1 MFIKRLFIV
10 IIIIWGAAYG
20 TGMLFDHLYKKRWST
35 LFFEKTNSLIKDST
49 RYDIIYLG
57 NSRVHFGINPYYVD
71 SITKLN
77 SYNFANGGADALDIL
92 LTAQVYLQYHAAP
105 NIAVISVDMGALTPN
120 ESLKTCFHYLFYLQN
135 NTMNKYMK
143 QAGFPTTLINI
154 FPFTKYS
161 FFDEYNRTS
170 IFVKGKPY
178 PEFDHNIYKGF
189 LNIQQEKNSKAEEV
203 FDLRSFNGQLWDTA
217 ITYIRNTV
225 LALQQ
230 KGTTVIFVYPPE
242 KMSSRFKIMPFRKTA
257 DSIYAG
263 IANEFKIKQF
273 HFEDSPLFTD
283 DYFTD
288 ELHLNEPGSRIY
300 SIALADSI
308 KKLLMI
314 R

>member
-10 IIIIWGAAYG
+10 IIIIWGVAYG

-49 RYDIIYLG
+49 SYDIIYLG

-71 SITKLN
+71 SITKRN
-77 SYNFANGGADALDIL
+77 SYNFANGGADALDIM

-105 NIAVISVDMGALTPN
+105 NIAVVSVDMGALTPN
-120 ESLKTCFHYLFYLQN
+120 ESLKTCFHYLFYLEN
-135 NTMNKYMK
+135 DTINKYMR
-143 QAGFPTTLINI
+143 QAGFPTALINI

-170 IFVKGKPY
+170 IFVTGKPY

-189 LNIQQEKNSKAEEV
+189 MNIHQAKNSKAEEV
-203 FDLRSFNGQLWDTA
+203 FDLRSFNDQLWDTA

-225 LALQQ
+225 SALQQ
-230 KGTTVIFVYPPE
+230 KGTTVIFVFPPE
-242 KMSSRFKIMPFRKTA
+242 KMNSRFKTMPFRKTA

-308 KKLLMI
+308 KTLLMKQ
-314 R
+314 